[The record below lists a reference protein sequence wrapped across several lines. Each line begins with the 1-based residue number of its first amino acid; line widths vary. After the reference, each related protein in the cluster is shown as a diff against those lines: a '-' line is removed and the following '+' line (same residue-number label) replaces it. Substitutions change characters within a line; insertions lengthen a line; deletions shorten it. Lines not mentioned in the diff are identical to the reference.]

1 MRAGQ
6 CGLVGS
12 GEMWPK
18 VEYQATRWCV
28 ATFWEMVQV
37 EPDLIIIHSYFII
50 VLNHAL
56 CFSALK

>member
-18 VEYQATRWCV
+18 IGVPGNEIVRGYFLENGA
-28 ATFWEMVQV
+28 
-37 EPDLIIIHSYFII
+37 EPD
-50 VLNHAL
+50 
-56 CFSALK
+56 